1 MKEQIE
7 KLQRECD
14 RICKEEI
21 LLITKEMLHRKYL
34 LTPYVL
40 VNWEVQNKEEID
52 LLRKNY
58 EDEST

>member
-1 MKEQIE
+1 
-7 KLQRECD
+7 
-14 RICKEEI
+14 
-21 LLITKEMLHRKYL
+21 MLHRKYL

-58 EDEST
+58 EDA

>member
-40 VNWEVQNKEEID
+40 VN
-52 LLRKNY
+52 
-58 EDEST
+58 